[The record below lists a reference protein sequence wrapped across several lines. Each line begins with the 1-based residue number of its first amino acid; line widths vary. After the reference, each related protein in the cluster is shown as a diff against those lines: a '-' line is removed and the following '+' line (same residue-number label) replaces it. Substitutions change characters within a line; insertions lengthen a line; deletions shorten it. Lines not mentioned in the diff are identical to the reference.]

1 MKRKKI
7 YYVLTTIF
15 VLGMIAW
22 GMFNYVTYV
31 PSKEVDSERKVVLPQ
46 QLEHQAKKIIA
57 QPRIEKITDRV
68 FVALSYDL
76 ANVILIRT
84 DVGNVIV
91 DTASCPKRAREIK
104 KALHP
109 HMHEK
114 TVAVI
119 YTHSHVDHMGG
130 ASVWVDK
137 DTQVWATEAFAE
149 HLFKQYGLFTPTE
162 RQRGWRQFG
171 RHVTTKDLPVSSI
184 GKRLDLEAVLENG
197 TRIPSHTFQ
206 GKHIFHVGAQ
216 EIHLVEAHGETHDQ
230 LFVWLPQQKI
240 LMAGDNYY
248 HAFPNLYTIRGTN
261 PRPVDEWIHS
271 LDKMRSYDPDYLV
284 PSHTLPVIGKEKIR
298 KSLRNYRDAIQWI
311 RDEVVRRAN
320 RGESLAKMT
329 EEIAL
334 PQHLAQAEN
343 LRELYGQI
351 DWSVRAIYTNELG
364 WFDGN
369 SDALYPLPRK
379 ELVRRE
385 IKLMGGEEQVFLQ
398 AKQAYKSG
406 EIKWAIHLLAKLR
419 DSGWGQSKVKEE
431 LSICYS
437 ALGQKVFNTNGRAYL
452 LERAYELNNG
462 EVPPPLSQLD
472 DTLIAQVP
480 LQVIF
485 RIMCSRIIPEK
496 SIDSHE
502 TVVFEM
508 SDTKEKFFI
517 TVRYG
522 VAELAIN
529 RALPDTP
536 SPIATVYTDSMTWK
550 KLALNKQ
557 QAATAVADGKLKID
571 GKIAFLKFL
580 KKFDRKQG

>member
-1 MKRKKI
+1 MKPKKI
-7 YYVLTTIF
+7 YYVLITIF
-15 VLGMIAW
+15 TVLVICW
-22 GMFNYVTYV
+22 GIFKYITYV
-31 PSKEVDSERKVVLPQ
+31 PSTKLDSERVIVLPK
-46 QLEHQAKKIIA
+46 QLEHQTNKIIA
-57 QPRIEKITDRV
+57 QPRVEKITENV

-84 DVGNVIV
+84 DAGNVIV
-91 DTASCPKRAREIK
+91 DTASCPKRAHEIK
-104 KALHP
+104 KALQS

-114 TVAVI
+114 TAAVI

-130 ASVWVDK
+130 ASAWVQK

-149 HLFKQYGLFTPTE
+149 HVFKQYGLFTPTE

-171 RHVTTKDLPVSSI
+171 RHVTKKDLPTSSI
-184 GKRLDLEAVLENG
+184 GKRLDLEAVLQNG
-197 TRIPSHTFQ
+197 TRIPSHTFSD
-206 GKHIFHVGAQ
+206 KHILHIGSE

-230 LFVWLPQQKI
+230 LFVWLPRQKV

-261 PRPVDEWIHS
+261 PRPIAEWIKS
-271 LDKMRSYDPDYLV
+271 LDKMRSYDPDYLI
-284 PSHTLPVIGKEKIR
+284 PSHTQPVIGKDKIR
-298 KSLRNYRDAIQWI
+298 KCLRDYRDAIQWI

-329 EEIAL
+329 DEIAL
-334 PQHLAQAEN
+334 PGHLAQAEN

-369 SDALYPLPRK
+369 SDALYPLPQK

-385 IKLMGGEEQVFLQ
+385 IKLMGGEEKVLSE
-398 AKQAYKSG
+398 AKKAYTSG

-419 DSGWGQSKVKEE
+419 DYGWQLPKVKKE
-431 LSICYS
+431 LAACY
-437 ALGQKVFNTNGRAYL
+437 AKLGRQIFNTNGRAYL
-452 LERAYELNNG
+452 LERAYELHNG
-462 EVPPPLSQLD
+462 EVAPPLSQLD

-480 LQVIF
+480 LTVIF

-496 SIDSHE
+496 SINTHE
-502 TVVFEM
+502 TVLFHM
-508 SDTKEKFFI
+508 SDTQEKFFI
-517 TVRYG
+517 TIRRG
-522 VAELAIN
+522 IAELVMN
-529 RALPDTP
+529 HALPNTP
-536 SPIATVYTDSMTWK
+536 SPVATVYTDSMTWK

-557 QAATAVADGKLKID
+557 QAATAIREGKLKIE

-580 KKFDRKQG
+580 KKFDRRQG